1 MKQYENVVL
10 VTGGAGFIGSAFLR
24 MLVPKYPNWLF
35 INLDALTYAGD
46 LKKVQTIQDYTN
58 YVFVH
63 GNICNRE
70 LVEDLFEKYAIDIV
84 VNFAAESHVDNSI
97 KDAESFVQTNIKG
110 TYILLDVAKNKWGYD
125 ESSKLN
131 SNARF
136 IQISTDEVYGS
147 LNLDEDSW
155 TEKAPIQPNSPYA
168 ASKAASELLARS
180 YFKTYGLPILI
191 TRSSNNFGP
200 YQNNEKLIPTAIN
213 SVINDKPIPIY
224 GNGSNIRDWIYVDQN
239 VEAILNVI
247 QKGIIGETYNIGGNN
262 ERSNLDIVNQ
272 ILSIIPESKSKI
284 QLVKDRLGHDFRYSI
299 DSSKLQSMG
308 TKVEV
313 DFDRYLKQTINFY
326 LGISHEYYN

>member
-1 MKQYENVVL
+1 MKVVL

-46 LKKVQTIQDYTN
+46 LKKVESVKDYEN
-58 YVFVH
+58 YLFVH

-125 ESSKLN
+125 GSSKLN

-147 LNLDEDSW
+147 LNLDEGSW
-155 TEKAPIQPNSPYA
+155 TEKALIQPNSPYA

-200 YQNNEKLIPTAIN
+200 YQNNEKLIPTVIN

-224 GNGSNIRDWIYVDQN
+224 GNGENIRDWIYVDQN

-272 ILSIIPESKSKI
+272 IISIIPESKSKI

-299 DSSKLQSMG
+299 DSSKLQSIG
-308 TKVEV
+308 TRVEV

>member
-1 MKQYENVVL
+1 MRVVL

-46 LKKVQTIQDYTN
+46 LKKVQTVQDYTN

-70 LVEDLFEKYAIDIV
+70 LVEDLFEKYSFDIV

-125 ESSKLN
+125 GSSELN

-155 TEKAPIQPNSPYA
+155 TEKSPIQPNSPYA

-180 YFKTYGLPILI
+180 YFKTYGVPILI

-200 YQNNEKLIPTAIN
+200 YQNNEKLIPTVIN

-224 GNGSNIRDWIYVDQN
+224 GNGENIRDWIYVDQN
-239 VEAILNVI
+239 VEAILTVI
-247 QKGIIGETYNIGGNN
+247 QKGIVGETYNIGGNN
-262 ERSNLDIVNQ
+262 ERSNLDIVKQ
-272 ILSIIPESKSKI
+272 IISIIPESKSKI

-299 DSSKLQSMG
+299 DSSKLQSIG

-313 DFDRYLKQTINFY
+313 DFDLCLKQTINFY

>member
-70 LVEDLFEKYAIDIV
+70 IVEDLFEKYAIDIV

-110 TYILLDVAKNKWGYD
+110 TYILLDVAKIKWGYD
-125 ESSKLN
+125 GSSKLN

-147 LNLDEDSW
+147 LHLDEDSW

-180 YFKTYGLPILI
+180 YFKTYGLPII
-191 TRSSNNFGP
+191 VTRSSNNFGP
-200 YQNNEKLIPTAIN
+200 YQNNEKLIPTVIN

-224 GNGSNIRDWIYVDQN
+224 GNGENIRDWIYVDQN

-247 QKGIIGETYNIGGNN
+247 QKGMIGETYNIGGNN
-262 ERSNLDIVNQ
+262 ERSNLEIAEQ
-272 ILSIIPESKSKI
+272 IISIIPESKSKI

-299 DSSKLQSMG
+299 DSSKLQSLG

-313 DFDRYLKQTINFY
+313 DFDYYLKQTIDFY
-326 LGISHEYYN
+326 LRYGNEYHI